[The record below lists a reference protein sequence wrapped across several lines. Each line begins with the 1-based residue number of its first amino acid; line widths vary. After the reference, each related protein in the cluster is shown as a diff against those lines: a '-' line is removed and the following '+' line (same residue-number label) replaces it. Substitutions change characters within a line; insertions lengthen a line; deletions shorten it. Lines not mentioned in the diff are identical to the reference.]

1 MATCC
6 RLVSLSVLNLACN
19 QTLYSP
25 ASITATAKAHYW
37 EEYYEPGPSSSVLAM
52 FLFPLKPSW
61 WAFSKCC
68 GHSHLKNIYISII
81 YTAFHQSPFTCS
93 ALVPTVP
100 HHCPPSTH
108 PRPHKWDRKNLATIQ
123 NVRTRANAYQM
134 MNGNGFIIYSF
145 CTTHPFQNLNPHTFY
160 YSMVLFKS
168 MSISVLFKPWGD
180 MERTH
185 PNGWNNTGTASVAT
199 TWNIQSKWLS
209 VWTTLEQE
217 ERVGNAIRNVQIFS
231 QERIRGFGDSDQ
243 PNAIRIH
250 SQRSDVVAVWGWM
263 VVKL

>member
-81 YTAFHQSPFTCS
+81 YLHCIPSVTLYLLCS
-93 ALVPTVP
+93 GAYTEH

-134 MNGNGFIIYSF
+134 MNGNGFIIYS
-145 CTTHPFQNLNPHTFY
+145 THPFQNLNPHTFY
-160 YSMVLFKS
+160 YSMVLF
-168 MSISVLFKPWGD
+168 
-180 MERTH
+180 
-185 PNGWNNTGTASVAT
+185 
-199 TWNIQSKWLS
+199 
-209 VWTTLEQE
+209 
-217 ERVGNAIRNVQIFS
+217 
-231 QERIRGFGDSDQ
+231 
-243 PNAIRIH
+243 
-250 SQRSDVVAVWGWM
+250 
-263 VVKL
+263 